1 MRRVIALVG
10 AACTYGSPG
19 RLAPP
24 VHTPLGD
31 APLPPASNPLR
42 SRRSAAVVTAQLRP
56 SDAAVTWFG
65 GATCANSFVPLIKT
79 IVVLEQGVCQRVP
92 GEAE

>member
-1 MRRVIALVG
+1 M
-10 AACTYGSPG
+10 
-19 RLAPP
+19 
-24 VHTPLGD
+24 
-31 APLPPASNPLR
+31 
-42 SRRSAAVVTAQLRP
+42 TAQLRP